1 MCSGGSLYERFK
13 FNEAINS
20 NEDKSSKLV
29 YESFNLKA
37 NYTQK
42 NRISHLIFI
51 PINGLLESDTKCE
64 FYNDIVDFF
73 NQTLIGLN
81 KLYTKSRVFAYPIFL
96 NLDKEGYEIYNLE
109 NILELLKNETQLSLT
124 IHVIAHGEPTNF
136 DLIDVGVDS
145 ISCIDLGK
153 QMSNILD
160 KIGWGSK
167 EITFHF
173 HTCDSAST
181 RKKNSHTIV
190 EHTFICKFWNIL
202 NKKGYKITTI
212 GYPGLYRSL
221 KGGSGNA
228 VVEFKG
234 MTFERSKAEIKIETN
249 GNVIIPD
256 LKQSRSGTRNL
267 SSGNVGK

>member
-1 MCSGGSLYERFK
+1 M
-13 FNEAINS
+13 A
-20 NEDKSSKLV
+20 KLV
-29 YESFNLKA
+29 YESFNLKQD
-37 NYTQK
+37 YTQK
-42 NRISHLIFI
+42 NRISHIIFI
-51 PINGLLESDTKCE
+51 PINGLLESNTDCE
-64 FYNDIVDFF
+64 FYNDIVDFYNHTF
-73 NQTLIGLN
+73 AGLS
-81 KLYTKSRVFAYPIFL
+81 KIYTKNRIFPYPIFL

-109 NILELLKNETQLSLT
+109 NILEVLKNESQLTLT
-124 IHVIAHGEPTNF
+124 IHVIAHGEPTNY

-153 QMSNILD
+153 KITSILD
-160 KIGWGSK
+160 KIGWESK

-173 HTCDSAST
+173 HTCDSAT
-181 RKKNSHTIV
+181 TKKKNSRVIL
-190 EHTFICKFWNIL
+190 ENTFIGKFWNIV

-221 KGGSGNA
+221 KGGSGRG

-234 MTFERSKAEIKIETN
+234 MTFERSKAEIKIETD

-267 SSGNVGK
+267 SSGNIR

>member
-1 MCSGGSLYERFK
+1 MT
-13 FNEAINS
+13 
-20 NEDKSSKLV
+20 KLV
-29 YESFNLKA
+29 YESFNLKQD
-37 NYTQK
+37 YTQK
-42 NRISHLIFI
+42 NRISHIIFI
-51 PINGLLESDTKCE
+51 PINGLLESNTDCE
-64 FYNDIVDFF
+64 FYNDIVDFYNHTF
-73 NQTLIGLN
+73 AGLS
-81 KLYTKSRVFAYPIFL
+81 KIYTKNRIFPYPIFL

-109 NILELLKNETQLSLT
+109 NILEVLKNESQLTLT
-124 IHVIAHGEPTNF
+124 IHVIAHGEPTNY

-153 QMSNILD
+153 KITSILD
-160 KIGWGSK
+160 KIGWESK

-173 HTCDSAST
+173 HTCDSAT
-181 RKKNSHTIV
+181 TKKKNSRVIL
-190 EHTFICKFWNIL
+190 ENTFIGKFWNIV

-221 KGGSGNA
+221 KGGSGRG

-234 MTFERSKAEIKIETN
+234 MTFERSKAEIKIETD

-267 SSGNVGK
+267 SSGNIR

>member
-1 MCSGGSLYERFK
+1 M
-13 FNEAINS
+13 A
-20 NEDKSSKLV
+20 KLV
-29 YESFNLKA
+29 YESFNLKQD
-37 NYTQK
+37 YTQK
-42 NRISHLIFI
+42 NRISHIIFI
-51 PINGLLESDTKCE
+51 PINGLLESDTDCE
-64 FYNDIVDFF
+64 FYNDIVDFY
-73 NQTLIGLN
+73 NQTFVGLS
-81 KLYTKSRVFAYPIFL
+81 KIYTKNRIFPYPIFL

-109 NILELLKNETQLSLT
+109 NILEVLKNESQLTLT

-153 QMSNILD
+153 KMTSILD
-160 KIGWGSK
+160 KIGWGNK

-173 HTCDSAST
+173 HTCDSAT
-181 RKKNSHTIV
+181 TKKKNSRVIL
-190 EHTFICKFWNIL
+190 ENTFIGKFWNIV

-221 KGGSGNA
+221 KGGSGRG

-234 MTFERSKAEIKIETN
+234 MTFERSKAEIKIETD

-267 SSGNVGK
+267 SSGNIR